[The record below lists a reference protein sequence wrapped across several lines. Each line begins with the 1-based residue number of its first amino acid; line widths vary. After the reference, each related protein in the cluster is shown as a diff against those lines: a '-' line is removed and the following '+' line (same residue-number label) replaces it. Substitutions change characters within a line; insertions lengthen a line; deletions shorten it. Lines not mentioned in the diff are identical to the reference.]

1 MQLRTILV
9 PTDFSPA
16 SQQALTWAVELAA
29 RWSSRVVLLHDLP
42 PWDDPV
48 RMQAAGVRI
57 GDFEASLRADAEA
70 QAQELLSKTDQQ
82 GVTIQTCILV
92 GLPNTTICH
101 VAEQEQADLII
112 MSSHGRTGL
121 AHVFLGSVAENT
133 VRYAPCPVLVVRP
146 DQSAQAQSSARSGL

>member
-9 PTDFSPA
+9 PTDFSHS
-16 SQQALTWAVELAA
+16 SQQALSWALELVT
-29 RWSSRVVLLHDLP
+29 RWGSRVVLLHALP

-48 RMQAAGVRI
+48 RMKEAGVSI
-57 GDFEASLRADAEA
+57 ADFEAGLRADAEA

-112 MSSHGRTGL
+112 MGSHGRTGL

-133 VRYAPCPVLVVRP
+133 VRYAPCPVLVIRP
-146 DQSAQAQSSARSGL
+146 DRSEQPA

>member
-9 PTDFSPA
+9 PTDFSQSA
-16 SQQALTWAVELAA
+16 QQALTWALEMAV
-29 RWSSRVVLLHDLP
+29 RWDARVVLLHALP

-48 RMQAAGVRI
+48 RMKEAGVSPA
-57 GDFEASLRADAEA
+57 DFEASLRADAEA
-70 QAQELLSKTDQQ
+70 QAQELLAQTDQQ

-112 MSSHGRTGL
+112 MGSHGRTGL

-146 DQSAQAQSSARSGL
+146 EPSGQPV